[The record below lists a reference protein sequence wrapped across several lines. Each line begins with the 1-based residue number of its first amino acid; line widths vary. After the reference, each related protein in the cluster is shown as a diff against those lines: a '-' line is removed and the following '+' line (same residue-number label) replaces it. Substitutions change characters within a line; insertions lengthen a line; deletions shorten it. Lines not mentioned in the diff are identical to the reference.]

1 MSKTPLVTFISRVR
15 IRSDSNS
22 ATTREEVEPQSAD
35 RVRGVVDRSTQA
47 QSDVPGGSSAISRA
61 SGSTRPP
68 QQALDHYFSNVN
80 SRARNGIL
88 LWGLVAHRQTGK
100 ARERPRSSRTLRT
113 GTMRGLAERGDR
125 AFLDNAIDGQID
137 QLGVE
142 GDQPSHLLHG
152 RKRRPV

>member
-61 SGSTRPP
+61 SGSLSVRWSAAMWLCTSEP
-68 QQALDHYFSNVN
+68 
-80 SRARNGIL
+80 
-88 LWGLVAHRQTGK
+88 
-100 ARERPRSSRTLRT
+100 
-113 GTMRGLAERGDR
+113 
-125 AFLDNAIDGQID
+125 
-137 QLGVE
+137 
-142 GDQPSHLLHG
+142 
-152 RKRRPV
+152 